1 MVEEQRG
8 RGKARDGFAKAV
20 DEAAR
25 RARAASAQVGER
37 VGDLRDTTK
46 ETVEKLGARKPDP
59 YEDAVAAYNI
69 AFTAMND
76 AGSALLRQRER
87 STDLIEHV
95 EALVNSIAN
104 TPKSFDA
111 AIGRIDVD
119 RAEFLDVEE
128 FARRDL
134 EAARRSAAGGGAGF
148 AAGAAVASVAP
159 SAAMWVATTFGAAS
173 TGTAI
178 SALSGAAATNAA
190 LAWLG
195 GGALAAGG
203 GGTAAGGAILAL
215 SGPVGWS
222 VAGAAILT
230 SVALF
235 AWKKGETREQKQE
248 ALTSVTRNTARVV
261 ELTARVE
268 ALLQRT
274 DGLRSL
280 LTTSY
285 REAVGA
291 FGADFSALPA
301 SEQSRLAA
309 LVNSTQACAALLGER
324 VEGDAERG

>member
-1 MVEEQRG
+1 MDEQRG
-8 RGKARDGFAKAV
+8 LGKARDGIAKAV
-20 DEAAR
+20 DEATR
-25 RARAASAQVGER
+25 RARAASAQVGGR

-46 ETVEKLGARKPDP
+46 ETVEKLAARKPNP
-59 YEDAVAAYNI
+59 YEDAVAEYNRAY
-69 AFTAMND
+69 TTMND
-76 AGSALLRQRER
+76 TGLALLRQRER

-134 EAARRSAAGGGAGF
+134 ESARRSAAGGGAGI

-203 GGTAAGGAILAL
+203 GGTAMGGAILAL
-215 SGPVGWS
+215 SGPVGWG
-222 VAGAAILT
+222 VAGAAIVT

-235 AWKKGETREQKQE
+235 AWKKGETREEKQE
-248 ALTSVTRNTARVV
+248 ALTAVKRNTARVE
-261 ELTARVE
+261 ELSARVD
-268 ALLQRT
+268 ALLRRT
-274 DGLRSL
+274 DDLRSL

-285 REAVGA
+285 REAMRS
-291 FGADFSALPA
+291 FGADFSALSSA
-301 SEQSRLAA
+301 DRSRLVA

-324 VEGDAERG
+324 VEGDADRG

>member
-1 MVEEQRG
+1 MVEQRG
-8 RGKARDGFAKAV
+8 LGKARDGIAKAV
-20 DEAAR
+20 DEATR
-25 RARAASAQVGER
+25 RARAATAQLGER
-37 VGDLRDTTK
+37 ADDLKDTTR
-46 ETVEKLGARKPDP
+46 ETVEKLAARRPDP
-59 YEDAVAAYNI
+59 YEDAVAEYNVAY
-69 AFTAMND
+69 TTMND
-76 AGSALLRQRER
+76 AGLALLRQRER
-87 STDLIEHV
+87 SADLIEHV

-104 TPKSFDA
+104 TPKSFEA

-119 RAEFLDVEE
+119 RAEFLGVEE

-203 GGTAAGGAILAL
+203 GGTAMGGAILAL
-215 SGPVGWS
+215 SGPVGWG

-235 AWKKGETREQKQE
+235 AWKKGETREEKQQ
-248 ALTSVTRNTARVV
+248 ALTAVKRNTARVE
-261 ELTARVE
+261 ELAARVDG
-268 ALLQRT
+268 LLRRT
-274 DGLRSL
+274 DELRSQ

-285 REAVGA
+285 REAMRS
-291 FGADFSALPA
+291 FGADFSTLPA
-301 SEQSRLAA
+301 SDRSRLAA
-309 LVNSTQACAALLGER
+309 LVNSTQACAALLSER
-324 VEGDAERG
+324 VEGDADRG

>member
-1 MVEEQRG
+1 MVEQRG
-8 RGKARDGFAKAV
+8 LGKARDGIAKAV
-20 DEAAR
+20 DEATR
-25 RARAASAQVGER
+25 RARTAAAQLGER
-37 VGDLRDTTK
+37 ADDLKDTTR
-46 ETVEKLGARKPDP
+46 ETVEKLAARRPDP
-59 YEDAVAAYNI
+59 YEDAVAEYNVAY
-69 AFTAMND
+69 TTMND
-76 AGSALLRQRER
+76 AGLALLRQRER
-87 STDLIEHV
+87 SADLIEHV

-104 TPKSFDA
+104 TPKSFEG

-119 RAEFLDVEE
+119 KAEFLGVEE

-134 EAARRSAAGGGAGF
+134 EAARRSAAGGGAGI

-235 AWKKGETREQKQE
+235 AWKKGETREAKQE
-248 ALTSVTRNTARVV
+248 ELTAVKRNTARVE
-261 ELTARVE
+261 ELAARIDD
-268 ALLQRT
+268 LLRRT
-274 DGLRSL
+274 DELRSL
-280 LTTSY
+280 LTASY
-285 REAVGA
+285 REATRS
-291 FGADFSALPA
+291 FGADFSELPA
-301 SEQSRLAA
+301 SDQSRLAA
-309 LVNSTQACAALLGER
+309 LVNSTQACAALLSER

>member
-1 MVEEQRG
+1 MDDQRG
-8 RGKARDGFAKAV
+8 LSKARDGIAKAV

-25 RARAASAQVGER
+25 RARAASAQLGER
-37 VGDLRDTTK
+37 AGDLRDATK
-46 ETVEKLGARKPDP
+46 ENVEKLAARKPDP
-59 YEDAVAAYNI
+59 YEEAVAEYNRAY
-69 AFTAMND
+69 TTMND
-76 AGSALLRQRER
+76 AGLALLRQRER

-104 TPKSFDA
+104 TPKSIDA

-248 ALTSVTRNTARVV
+248 ALTSVKRNTARVN

-274 DGLRSL
+274 DQLRSL

-285 REAVGA
+285 REALGA

-301 SEQSRLAA
+301 SEQSRLGA

-324 VEGDAERG
+324 VEGDADRE

>member
-1 MVEEQRG
+1 MDEQRG
-8 RGKARDGFAKAV
+8 LGKARDGIAKV
-20 DEAAR
+20 MDEAAR
-25 RARAASAQVGER
+25 RARAASTQVGER

-46 ETVEKLGARKPDP
+46 ETVEKLAARKPDP

-69 AFTAMND
+69 AYTAMND
-76 AGSALLRQRER
+76 AGLALLRQRER

-104 TPKSFDA
+104 TPKSFDV

-119 RAEFLDVEE
+119 KAEFLDVEE

-203 GGTAAGGAILAL
+203 GGTAMGGAILAL
-215 SGPVGWS
+215 SGPIGWS

-235 AWKKGETREQKQE
+235 AWKKGETREEKQE
-248 ALTSVTRNTARVV
+248 ALGAVTRNTARVE
-261 ELTARVE
+261 ELAARVD
-268 ALLQRT
+268 ALLRRT
-274 DGLRSL
+274 DELRSL
-280 LTTSY
+280 LTASY
-285 REAVGA
+285 REAMRS
-291 FGADFSALPA
+291 FGADFSTLPA
-301 SEQSRLAA
+301 SDRSRLAA
-309 LVNSTQACAALLGER
+309 LVNSTQACAALLSER
-324 VEGDAERG
+324 VEGDADRG

>member
-1 MVEEQRG
+1 MMDEQRG
-8 RGKARDGFAKAV
+8 LGKARDGIAKAV
-20 DEAAR
+20 DDAAR
-25 RARAASAQVGER
+25 RARAASTQVGER

-46 ETVEKLGARKPDP
+46 ETVEKLAARKPDP
-59 YEDAVAAYNI
+59 YEDAVAEYNVAY
-69 AFTAMND
+69 TTMND
-76 AGSALLRQRER
+76 AGLALLRQRER
-87 STDLIEHV
+87 SADLIEHV

-104 TPKSFDA
+104 TPKSFEA

-203 GGTAAGGAILAL
+203 GGTAMGGAILAL
-215 SGPVGWS
+215 SGPVGWG

-235 AWKKGETREQKQE
+235 AWKKGETREEKQE
-248 ALTSVTRNTARVV
+248 ALIAVKRNTARVE
-261 ELTARVE
+261 ELAARVDG
-268 ALLQRT
+268 LLRRT
-274 DGLRSL
+274 DELRSQ

-285 REAVGA
+285 RDAMRS

-324 VEGDAERG
+324 VDGGADRG

>member
-1 MVEEQRG
+1 MNEQRG
-8 RGKARDGFAKAV
+8 LGKARGGIAKAV

-25 RARAASAQVGER
+25 KARAASVHLGER
-37 VGDLRDTTK
+37 AGDLADATK
-46 ETVEKLGARKPDP
+46 ETVERLAARKLDP
-59 YEDAVAAYNI
+59 YEDAVAEYNG
-69 AFTAMND
+69 AFTTMND
-76 AGSALLRQRER
+76 AGLGLLRQRER

-95 EALVNSIAN
+95 EALVNTIVN
-104 TPKSFDA
+104 TPKSFDT

-119 RAEFLDVEE
+119 KAEFLHVEE
-128 FARRDL
+128 YARRDL
-134 EAARRSAAGGGAGF
+134 EAARRSAAGGGAGI
-148 AAGAAVASVAP
+148 AAGAAVASIAP

-195 GGALAAGG
+195 GGAIAAGG
-203 GGTAAGGAILAL
+203 GGTAMGGAILAL
-215 SGPVGWS
+215 AGPVGWG

-235 AWKKGETREQKQE
+235 AWKKGETREEKQE
-248 ALTSVTRNTARVV
+248 ALTAVKRNTARVAG
-261 ELTARVE
+261 LATRVD
-268 ALLQRT
+268 ALLRRT
-274 DGLRSL
+274 AELRSL
-280 LTTSY
+280 LTASY
-285 REAVGA
+285 REAMPL

>member
-1 MVEEQRG
+1 MDEQRG
-8 RGKARDGFAKAV
+8 LGKARDGIAKAV
-20 DEAAR
+20 DDAAR
-25 RARAASAQVGER
+25 RARAASTQVGER

-46 ETVEKLGARKPDP
+46 ETVEKLAARKPDP
-59 YEDAVAAYNI
+59 YEDAVAEYNVAY
-69 AFTAMND
+69 TTMND
-76 AGSALLRQRER
+76 AGLALLRQRER
-87 STDLIEHV
+87 SADLIEHV

-104 TPKSFDA
+104 TPKSFEA

-203 GGTAAGGAILAL
+203 GGTAMGGAILAL
-215 SGPVGWS
+215 SGPVGWG

-235 AWKKGETREQKQE
+235 AWKKGETREEKQE
-248 ALTSVTRNTARVV
+248 ALIAVKRNTARVE
-261 ELTARVE
+261 ELAARVDG
-268 ALLQRT
+268 LLRRT
-274 DGLRSL
+274 DELRSQ

-285 REAVGA
+285 RDAMRS

-324 VEGDAERG
+324 VDGGADRG

>member
-1 MVEEQRG
+1 MG
-8 RGKARDGFAKAV
+8 RARDGIAKAV

-25 RARAASAQVGER
+25 RARAATAQLGER
-37 VGDLRDTTK
+37 ADDLKDTTR
-46 ETVEKLGARKPDP
+46 ETVEKLAARRPDP
-59 YEDAVAAYNI
+59 YEDAVAEYNVAY
-69 AFTAMND
+69 TTMND
-76 AGSALLRQRER
+76 AGLALLRQRER
-87 STDLIEHV
+87 SADLIEHV

-104 TPKSFDA
+104 TPKSFEA

-119 RAEFLDVEE
+119 RAEFLGVEE

-203 GGTAAGGAILAL
+203 GGTAMGGAILAL
-215 SGPVGWS
+215 SGPVGWG

-235 AWKKGETREQKQE
+235 AWKKGETREEKQE
-248 ALTSVTRNTARVV
+248 ALTAVKRNTARVE
-261 ELTARVE
+261 ELAARVDG
-268 ALLQRT
+268 LLHRT
-274 DGLRSL
+274 DELRSQ
-280 LTTSY
+280 LTVSY
-285 REAVGA
+285 REATRS

-301 SEQSRLAA
+301 SDRSRLAA
-309 LVNSTQACAALLGER
+309 LVNSTQACAALLSER
-324 VEGDAERG
+324 VEGDADRG

>member
-1 MVEEQRG
+1 MDEQRG
-8 RGKARDGFAKAV
+8 LGKARDGIAKAM

-25 RARAASAQVGER
+25 RARAASTQVGER

-46 ETVEKLGARKPDP
+46 ETVEKLAARKPDP
-59 YEDAVAAYNI
+59 YEDAVAAYNV
-69 AFTAMND
+69 AYTGMND
-76 AGSALLRQRER
+76 AGLALLRQRER

-111 AIGRIDVD
+111 AFGRIDVD
-119 RAEFLDVEE
+119 KAEFLDVEE

-203 GGTAAGGAILAL
+203 GGTAMGGAILAL
-215 SGPVGWS
+215 SGPIGWS
-222 VAGAAILT
+222 VAGAAILA

-235 AWKKGETREQKQE
+235 AWKKGETREEKQE
-248 ALTSVTRNTARVV
+248 ALGAVTRNTARVE
-261 ELTARVE
+261 ELATRVD
-268 ALLQRT
+268 ALLRRT
-274 DGLRSL
+274 DELRTL

-285 REAVGA
+285 REAMRS

-301 SEQSRLAA
+301 SDRSRLAA
-309 LVNSTQACAALLGER
+309 LVNSTQACAALLSER
-324 VEGDAERG
+324 VEGDADRG

>member
-1 MVEEQRG
+1 MTDEERG
-8 RGKARDGFAKAV
+8 LGKARDGIAKAM

-25 RARAASAQVGER
+25 RARTVTAQLGER
-37 VGDLRDTTK
+37 AGDLKDTTR
-46 ETVEKLGARKPDP
+46 ETVERLAARRPDP
-59 YEDAVAAYNI
+59 YEDAVAEYNVAY
-69 AFTAMND
+69 TTMND
-76 AGSALLRQRER
+76 AGLALLRQRER
-87 STDLIEHV
+87 SADLIEHV

-195 GGALAAGG
+195 GG
-203 GGTAAGGAILAL
+203 GTAMGGAILAL
-215 SGPVGWS
+215 SGPVGWG

-235 AWKKGETREQKQE
+235 AWKKGETREEKQE
-248 ALTSVTRNTARVV
+248 ALTAVKRNTARVE
-261 ELTARVE
+261 ELAARV
-268 ALLQRT
+268 
-274 DGLRSL
+274 DGLLRRCEELRSQ

-285 REAVGA
+285 REAMRS
-291 FGADFSALPA
+291 FGADFSTLPA
-301 SEQSRLAA
+301 SDQSRLAA

-324 VEGDAERG
+324 VDGDTDRG

>member
-1 MVEEQRG
+1 MVEQRG
-8 RGKARDGFAKAV
+8 LGRARDGIAKAV

-25 RARAASAQVGER
+25 RARAATAQLGER
-37 VGDLRDTTK
+37 ADDLKDTTR
-46 ETVEKLGARKPDP
+46 ETVEKLAARRPDP
-59 YEDAVAAYNI
+59 YEDAVAEYNVAY
-69 AFTAMND
+69 TTMND
-76 AGSALLRQRER
+76 AGLALLRQRER
-87 STDLIEHV
+87 SADLIEHV

-104 TPKSFDA
+104 TPKSFEA

-119 RAEFLDVEE
+119 RAEFLGVEE

-203 GGTAAGGAILAL
+203 GGTAMGGAILAL
-215 SGPVGWS
+215 SGPVGWG

-235 AWKKGETREQKQE
+235 AWKKGETREEKQE
-248 ALTSVTRNTARVV
+248 ALTAVKRNTARVE
-261 ELTARVE
+261 ELAARVDG
-268 ALLQRT
+268 LLHRT
-274 DGLRSL
+274 DELRSQ
-280 LTTSY
+280 LTVSY
-285 REAVGA
+285 REATRS

-301 SEQSRLAA
+301 SDRSRLAA
-309 LVNSTQACAALLGER
+309 LVNSTQACAALLSER
-324 VEGDAERG
+324 VEGDADRG